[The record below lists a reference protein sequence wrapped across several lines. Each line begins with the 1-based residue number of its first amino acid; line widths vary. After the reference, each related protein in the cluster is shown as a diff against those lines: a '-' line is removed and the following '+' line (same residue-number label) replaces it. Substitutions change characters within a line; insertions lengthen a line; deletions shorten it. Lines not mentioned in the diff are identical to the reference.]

1 MNKIYKISLLII
13 VFIFLSTFNP
23 ISLNTFEKNDDFFNI
38 KNIKIVNNYLVK
50 DENIKEKLKE
60 LFKKNIFTISEE
72 DVTIPL
78 KSIDFLHSVK
88 VDKKYPNTILIKVI
102 ETKPVA
108 RLTKGKTKYLLDNFS
123 NLILS
128 KSDLNFVELPNIF
141 GDNGE
146 INFMNFLN
154 KLGKNNFPTEKIVN
168 YYYFQIDRWDIQLS
182 NNKIIKF
189 PHQNLDKAIKK
200 SMELLDHKEFQNYNI
215 IDLRVGGK
223 IIVE

>member
-146 INFMNFLN
+146 INFMNFL
-154 KLGKNNFPTEKIVN
+154 
-168 YYYFQIDRWDIQLS
+168 
-182 NNKIIKF
+182 
-189 PHQNLDKAIKK
+189 
-200 SMELLDHKEFQNYNI
+200 
-215 IDLRVGGK
+215 
-223 IIVE
+223 

>member
-102 ETKPVA
+102 DFFYVNVILA
-108 RLTKGKTKYLLDNFS
+108 SL
-123 NLILS
+123 LIL
-128 KSDLNFVELPNIF
+128 K
-141 GDNGE
+141 
-146 INFMNFLN
+146 
-154 KLGKNNFPTEKIVN
+154 
-168 YYYFQIDRWDIQLS
+168 
-182 NNKIIKF
+182 
-189 PHQNLDKAIKK
+189 
-200 SMELLDHKEFQNYNI
+200 
-215 IDLRVGGK
+215 
-223 IIVE
+223 